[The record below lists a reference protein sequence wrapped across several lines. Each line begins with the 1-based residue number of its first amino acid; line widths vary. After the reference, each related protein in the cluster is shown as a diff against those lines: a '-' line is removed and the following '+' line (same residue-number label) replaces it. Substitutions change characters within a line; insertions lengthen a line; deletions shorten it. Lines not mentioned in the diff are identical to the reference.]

1 MPIQHAI
8 WKVGATPEA
17 LTISK
22 LATEKDLEDMI
33 TARPE
38 MISSGWMLIGRQVR
52 TSFGGIID
60 LLAIAPDGSLVL
72 IELKRD
78 KTPREIV
85 AQALDY
91 ASWME
96 KLKPDKIARIYDG
109 FRNGQSLAA
118 DFECRFKAK
127 LDEETMNATHQ
138 IIIVAAEL
146 DDAHCA
152 K

>member
-17 LTISK
+17 LTVSK

-60 LLAIAPDGSLVL
+60 LFMDLVNPSEMQLAVT
-72 IELKRD
+72 R
-78 KTPREIV
+78 
-85 AQALDY
+85 
-91 ASWME
+91 AS
-96 KLKPDKIARIYDG
+96 A
-109 FRNGQSLAA
+109 
-118 DFECRFKAK
+118 
-127 LDEETMNATHQ
+127 
-138 IIIVAAEL
+138 
-146 DDAHCA
+146 
-152 K
+152 